1 MKLKDIQEILKAR
14 VVSGDVNRSFIETHL
29 AVAADLM
36 SNIMLDAPDG
46 CILITGLVNQIGRAH
61 V

>member
-46 CILITGLVNQIGRAH
+46 CILITGLVNP
-61 V
+61 